1 MLVTQ
6 SCPALCN
13 PMNCNP
19 SGSFDLGILQARK
32 LEWVATAFSRVSS
45 WPRDETWV
53 SCTAGRL
60 FTTWATREA
69 LLFKELLLTFLG
81 RQVYWQQITSVFVCL
96 RKYFSFTKLVGFF
109 FPLFSSLSS
118 CYYGSWEEVI
128 CNSYLCFPWLL
139 LGFLIPNLCLCI
151 VLFCG
156 FCIYS
161 GVLWA
166 SWICDLVSDINLE
179 KFCHYYFKYFFYS
192 FFSPGILIK
201 C

>member
-6 SCPALCN
+6 LCPALCN
-13 PMNCNP
+13 PMNCSP
-19 SGSFDLGILQARK
+19 SGSFDLGILQARI
-32 LEWVATAFSRVSS
+32 LEWVAISFSKGSS

-53 SCTAGRL
+53 SCNSGRL
-60 FTTWATREA
+60 FTIWARREA
-69 LLFKELLLTFLG
+69 FLLFKELLLTFLG

-96 RKYFSFTKLVGFF
+96 EKVFLLYQAGGL
-109 FPLFSSLSS
+109 FPLFTSLSS
-118 CYYGSWEEVI
+118 CYHNSWGEVT

-139 LGFLIPNLCLCI
+139 SGIFVPNLCLGI

-166 SWICDLVSDINLE
+166 SCIWN
-179 KFCHYYFKYFFYS
+179 
-192 FFSPGILIK
+192 
-201 C
+201 